1 MKVLIAHN
9 AYGKYSGEEAVV
21 DRIAAVLAAH
31 GDEVCRYERT
41 TAGVRESLRGKVRSF
56 FAGIYSPD
64 GVRGMREA
72 LEREQ
77 PDVVNVHN
85 VFPFIS
91 PAALA
96 ECKKAG
102 VPVIMT
108 VHNFRLI
115 CPTGLFMRGGLPC
128 EECLERHS
136 EWGCLQHNCEGNW
149 LKSLAY
155 TLRSVYAR
163 RTRAFL
169 DNVDIFSCITD
180 FQRQKLI
187 AAGIP
192 EGKIAVNPNFLD
204 ATTEPEYKVGYYVA
218 YCGRLSFEKGFDLL
232 LEVARKHPEIPF
244 KFAGALRED
253 SIDEMPGN
261 IALMGHISGQEYED
275 FVRNARFI
283 VMPSRCYEGFPM
295 AILEAAAQGK
305 PTIGPDHGG
314 FSEIIG
320 KGGNAIG
327 RLFKP
332 NDIND
337 LEQQVVRLWNA
348 PEDITRLGRAAYRK
362 LTTEYSSANFY
373 DRFCSNVRKLTH
385 KSPNGTLQHRQG

>member
-77 PDVVNVHN
+77 PDVVNAHN

-204 ATTEPEYKVGYYVA
+204 ATTEPEYKVGNYVA

-244 KFAGALRED
+244 KFAGALREGT
-253 SIDEMPGN
+253 IDEIPNN
-261 IALMGHISGQEYED
+261 ISLLGHISGKDYEN
-275 FVRNARFI
+275 FVKNARFI

-295 AILEAAAQGK
+295 AILEAAAHGK

-320 KGGNAIG
+320 KGDDAIG
-327 RLFKP
+327 RLFAP
-332 NDIND
+332 NNIED
-337 LEQQVVRLWNA
+337 LEEQVVRLWNA
-348 PEDITRLGRAAYRK
+348 PEDVDQLGYAAYKK
-362 LTTEYSSANFY
+362 LKTEYSSKQFY
-373 DRFCSNVRKLTH
+373 KRFLSIVQRLNH
-385 KSPNGTLQHRQG
+385 